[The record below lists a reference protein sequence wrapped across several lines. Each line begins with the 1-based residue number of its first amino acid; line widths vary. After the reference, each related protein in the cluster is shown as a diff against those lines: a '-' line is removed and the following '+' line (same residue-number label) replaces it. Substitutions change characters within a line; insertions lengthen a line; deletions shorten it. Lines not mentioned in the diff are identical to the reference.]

1 MIETSRIF
9 KSISFAIIFA
19 NTIVLGMTK
28 DKESEVYSSIIEN
41 LNLFFF
47 GFFVF
52 ELISKLAGQGLK
64 LYFIDKFNWFDSSIV
79 IISAIDVILVE
90 VLKNTSAGNKIFHN
104 YFYYRI

>member
-1 MIETSRIF
+1 MIANSRIF
-9 KSISFAIIFA
+9 KSISFVLIFA

-28 DKESEVYSSIIEN
+28 DKESEAYNSILEN

-64 LYFIDKFNWFDSSIV
+64 LYFID
-79 IISAIDVILVE
+79 
-90 VLKNTSAGNKIFHN
+90 
-104 YFYYRI
+104 